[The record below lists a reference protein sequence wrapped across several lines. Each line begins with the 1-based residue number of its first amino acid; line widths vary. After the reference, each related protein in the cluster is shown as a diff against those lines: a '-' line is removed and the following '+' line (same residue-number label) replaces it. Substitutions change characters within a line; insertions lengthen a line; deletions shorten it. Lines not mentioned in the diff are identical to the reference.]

1 MSLEVAITDIELY
14 NHYLY
19 LLVIY
24 TLQPYGVF
32 LLQ

>member
-1 MSLEVAITDIELY
+1 MSLEVAIINIELY
-14 NHYLY
+14 NHYPH

-32 LLQ
+32 PL